1 MEKFSQSLWRKVQN
15 LQKQLQNLLESE
27 NLHPQS
33 RSAKPD
39 AQKFEPLLN
48 PEKLEQLCDHLP
60 QEMTAKMLSL
70 FSRLSPFFQA
80 GLLMTKLPDG
90 QYGTLAAFEGGQ
102 FFPLTEDDTKLRFP
116 IPDLKPSEVRLI
128 LDGRVRQV
136 LSSFGWLKAKET
148 QVLVFSPQT
157 DLIILVTSEAPDPWL
172 KTFMSELIK
181 EVHAYFRTS

>member
-15 LQKQLQNLLESE
+15 LQKQLQNLLETE
-27 NLHPQS
+27 NLHPQAGE
-33 RSAKPD
+33 AKT
-39 AQKFEPLLN
+39 QKQNFEPYLN

-70 FSRLSPFFQA
+70 FSRLAPFFDA
-80 GLLMTKLPDG
+80 GLLMTKLPEG
-90 QYGTLAAFEGGQ
+90 QYGTLAAFESGQ

-116 IPDLKPSEVRLI
+116 IPDLNENEVRVI

-136 LSSFGWLKAKET
+136 LSSFGWLKSKDT
-148 QVLVFSPQT
+148 QVLVFSPRK
-157 DLIILVTSEAPDPWL
+157 DLMILVTSSAPDPWL

-181 EVHAYFRTS
+181 EIHAYFRTS